1 MEQPLQPGAAQKPAD
16 EGLFDVAGRGQLDLV
31 DLAKQALTAPEG
43 PYSGLTPTLPWFA
56 KATGIERPKGRYAGS
71 INLDRLNTPEEIKRA
86 IEDYTATLRLKPDY
100 ASALNN
106 RGVAWH
112 KPRMAS

>member
-1 MEQPLQPGAAQKPAD
+1 MVLIRWASVFGVEK
-16 EGLFDVAGRGQLDLV
+16 EY
-31 DLAKQALTAPEG
+31 E
-43 PYSGLTPTLPWFA
+43 
-56 KATGIERPKGRYAGS
+56 
-71 INLDRLNTPEEIKRA
+71 RA
-86 IEDYTATLRLKPDY
+86 IEGYTATLRLKPDY